1 MWSFISE
8 IFTIKDSVA
17 FSKNLV
23 SFGSQVEL
31 FTQIAHVEQFFVVL
45 LEQTKS
51 SGSYIGEISW

>member
-8 IFTIKDSVA
+8 IFTVKDSVA
-17 FSKNLV
+17 FFKNLV

-45 LEQTKS
+45 L
-51 SGSYIGEISW
+51 